1 MIPITK
7 LWMIHD
13 SFLANSM
20 RCSGSASGAG
30 IAMQIKTD
38 KCAAYEVFA
47 LKQQK
52 VVMKEN
58 PAYEEISPSYATI
71 S

>member
-1 MIPITK
+1 MIYCKNFI
-7 LWMIHD
+7 
-13 SFLANSM
+13 FAANSM
-20 RCSGSASGAG
+20 RGSGSASGAG
-30 IAMQIKTD
+30 IAMQIKTVTD
-38 KCAAYEVFA
+38 KCAAYDVVA

-58 PAYEEISPSYATI
+58 PAYEEISPYYATI